1 MKIELITTKQFIEQA
16 ECYFRSYMDGLRRN
30 APDDFF
36 IIFNNKYNMNDIM
49 ESIIKNEMSFY
60 DDTEEDQRNR
70 IYGEVSHCKVKQ
82 HLRQLWIIYKCVYR

>member
-16 ECYFRSYMDGLRRN
+16 ECYFRRYMDGLRRN
-30 APDDFF
+30 APDDFYYF
-36 IIFNNKYNMNDIM
+36 LNNKYNMNDIM
-49 ESIIKNEMSFY
+49 ESIIKKTRYHFY

-82 HLRQLWIIYKCVYR
+82 HLR